1 MNIYKILLIF
11 IINLTCCVFQEN
23 ITNETLP
30 NIEKSRTATKFNIT
44 NIVFD
49 KCCDDGELFD
59 VITKRC
65 ILITTDANTTN
76 ESRQNEISLGALVTK
91 LLVI

>member
-1 MNIYKILLIF
+1 MIF
-11 IINLTCCVFQEN
+11 ILNLTCCVFQEN
-23 ITNETLP
+23 ITSEISQTYEETKP
-30 NIEKSRTATKFNIT
+30 AIKSNIT
-44 NIVFD
+44 KIVFD